1 MHYCLL
7 LCLVFVFNVFSVAV
21 LSSFCSL
28 SSSSPSL
35 SFFISFFFLLYLHCP
50 LFVSSVF
57 VVFSVLIFIF
67 FSVLCCRL
75 LNLLCLCFLF
85 TVTSWVFFLLLCC
98 LMVVFFSSRLFS
110 SSSSVLFVSSLP
122 LSSNHLGLLYHP
134 VLHPVSSLTGRQ
146 VWTGGWP
153 SCSWVKRR
161 VCVWDVIPVMNWNRV
176 WRILCKLAS
185 PECERLDLNWSLI
198 LAL

>member
-7 LCLVFVFNVFSVAV
+7 LCLVFIFNVFSVAV

-50 LFVSSVF
+50 LCVSSVF

-67 FSVLCCRL
+67 FSVLCCHL

-85 TVTSWVFFLLLCC
+85 TVTSCVFFLLLCC
-98 LMVVFFSSRLFS
+98 LIVVFFFFSSRLFS

-122 LSSNHLGLLYHP
+122 LSSYHLGLLYHP

-146 VWTGGWP
+146 VWTGAWP

-161 VCVWDVIPVMNWNRV
+161 VCEM
-176 WRILCKLAS
+176 LS
-185 PECERLDLNWSLI
+185 Q
-198 LAL
+198 

>member
-1 MHYCLL
+1 MCQSSLSTNFLLTFEELLDVKRPRTDGTLKRLAPSSVSSSFYLLLLLVVIIMHYCLL

-85 TVTSWVFFLLLCC
+85 TVTSCVFFLLLCC
-98 LMVVFFSSRLFS
+98 LIVVFFFSSLLFS

-134 VLHPVSSLTGRQ
+134 VSSLTGRQ
-146 VWTGGWP
+146 V
-153 SCSWVKRR
+153 
-161 VCVWDVIPVMNWNRV
+161 
-176 WRILCKLAS
+176 
-185 PECERLDLNWSLI
+185 
-198 LAL
+198 

>member
-85 TVTSWVFFLLLCC
+85 TVTSCVFFLLLCC
-98 LMVVFFSSRLFS
+98 LIVVFFSSRLFS

-134 VLHPVSSLTGRQ
+134 VSSLTGRRCEQ
-146 VWTGGWP
+146 VDDLHVPEW
-153 SCSWVKRR
+153 SD

>member
-35 SFFISFFFLLYLHCP
+35 SFFISFFFLLCLHCP

-85 TVTSWVFFLLLCC
+85 TVTSCVFFLLLFC
-98 LMVVFFSSRLFS
+98 LIVVFFFSSRLFS

-122 LSSNHLGLLYHP
+122 LSSDHLGLLYHP

-161 VCVWDVIPVMNWNRV
+161 VCVRCYPSNELEPRV
-176 WRILCKLAS
+176 KDS
-185 PECERLDLNWSLI
+185 V
-198 LAL
+198 

>member
-7 LCLVFVFNVFSVAV
+7 LCLVFIFNVFSVAV

-50 LFVSSVF
+50 LCVSSVF
-57 VVFSVLIFIF
+57 VVFSVLIFTF

-98 LMVVFFSSRLFS
+98 LIVVFFFFSSRLFS

-146 VWTGGWP
+146 VWTGAWP

-161 VCVWDVIPVMNWNRV
+161 VCVRCYPSNELEPRV
-176 WRILCKLAS
+176 KDS
-185 PECERLDLNWSLI
+185 V
-198 LAL
+198 